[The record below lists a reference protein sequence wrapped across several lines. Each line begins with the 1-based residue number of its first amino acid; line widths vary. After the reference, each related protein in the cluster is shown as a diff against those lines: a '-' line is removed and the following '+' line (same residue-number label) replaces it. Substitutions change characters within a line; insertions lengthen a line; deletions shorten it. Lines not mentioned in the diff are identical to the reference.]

1 MLHPGSGSRMMKAD
15 LSVSLASLSPFDSV
29 LAPVYGMT
37 PLTFRVNLPCSAK
50 LGWKHFIDALR
61 YVSPG

>member
-1 MLHPGSGSRMMKAD
+1 MMKAD